1 MLKWL
6 ERPDEA
12 EDRRRF
18 TFIDAFAGGRQMS
31 EEEARELVPHLV
43 VAQDSYQVAGPLAVA
58 QRMLRN
64 LISIGASRSNSY
76 LRDPSYGL
84 LRSSLELMLILNTSD
99 TMQYG
104 FMLSRVYL
112 QLSINHEDV
121 MSMLQDYRD
130 IPGIG
135 DQVDY
140 LMNACQVQPLT
151 IYSARLQSYLICS
164 FHCRFKWTTGCLPRR
179 NKSPR
184 GGVFL
189 TPAETLTVWS
199 ASMLAKCAG
208 IRSTITSAS
217 FMAGTCGALPAR

>member
-1 MLKWL
+1 MVCLPINFPGHFMLKWL

-140 LMNACQVQPLT
+140 LMNACQVQHLT
-151 IYSARLQSYLICS
+151 IYSARLRSYLSVLSTPDSNGRPSVFRGETRAQEEGCS
-164 FHCRFKWTTGCLPRR
+164 
-179 NKSPR
+179 
-184 GGVFL
+184 
-189 TPAETLTVWS
+189 
-199 ASMLAKCAG
+199 
-208 IRSTITSAS
+208 
-217 FMAGTCGALPAR
+217 